1 MRAGETEPAP
11 KKRKVRNQACRNKFF
26 EDKQTIKDSHP
37 HIVEWFDSSV
47 NRALQTDIIEQCFKK
62 SGKAWVLDL
71 DKPFFQESKKRCVGS
86 RGAYIN
92 L

>member
-1 MRAGETEPAP
+1 M
-11 KKRKVRNQACRNKFF
+11 
-26 EDKQTIKDSHP
+26 IKDSHP
-37 HIVEWFDSSV
+37 HIMEWFDSSA

-62 SGKAWVLDL
+62 EGKAWKLDL

-86 RGAYIN
+86 MGAYIN